1 MGVYCF
7 DGIREGGDRILGLK
21 VWGGTAGTVLQF
33 QQSLEQ
39 EKPSPHV
46 PRGL

>member
-21 VWGGTAGTVLQF
+21 SLGWNGGDGSSVPAKLGTGKT
-33 QQSLEQ
+33 S
-39 EKPSPHV
+39 
-46 PRGL
+46 